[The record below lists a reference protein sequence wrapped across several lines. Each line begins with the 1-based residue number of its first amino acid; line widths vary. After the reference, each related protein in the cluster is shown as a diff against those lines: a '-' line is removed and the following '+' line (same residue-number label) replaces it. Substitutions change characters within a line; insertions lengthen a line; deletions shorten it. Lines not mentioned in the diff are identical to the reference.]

1 MRAEERYFLMDFWGV
16 DRLTVRASARWK
28 AEKAFYNTYG
38 YTPDIVKIIDE
49 LGGTIETL
57 KS

>member
-1 MRAEERYFLMDFWGV
+1 MRTEERYFLMDFWGV

-28 AEKAFYNTYG
+28 AEKEFYNTYG
-38 YTPDIVKIIDE
+38 YMPDIVKIIDE
-49 LGGTIETL
+49 LGGTVETL